1 MTRMVLGLLAGLQ
14 ALVLVQH
21 ANAASVNCSYELCLA
36 RCRSGGWGQAGCNM
50 ICTKTMQDRQKSGQ
64 CKK

>member
-21 ANAASVNCSYELCLA
+21 ANAASVNCSYELCLDV
-36 RCRSGGWGQAGCNM
+36 GQAAGVKQAA
-50 ICTKTMQDRQKSGQ
+50 I
-64 CKK
+64 